1 MSPRYV
7 VFIDS
12 PWTGAGQ
19 DCARFLLEQGI
30 TPLILAADPAHLH
43 PSLLHDYAEL
53 GVAIHACDV
62 DSADAIVAFCD
73 DLATRGEVVGV
84 TSVYEYYCDMGAR
97 VAARLGLAGPAPEA
111 VAICRSKS
119 AMREAM
125 APVPGLN
132 PLFRVAE
139 SPEEAAAAA
148 DAIGYPVVVK
158 PLDLTGSLF
167 VRRCENAEDVTA
179 ITAEVMGLG
188 EYLGHEVTPK
198 VIVEECVL
206 GAEYSAEIVH
216 GKVLGLTEKIGSE
229 PPLFLEMGHVFPA
242 ALPGEQERLLVE
254 KAELAVK
261 AVGITWGPSH
271 VELKLTADGKDARVI
286 EVNGRIAGDRIP
298 EAVRIASGVDM
309 CRLHMT
315 ALLGGAPD
323 LTLTADRTAA
333 IHFLMLKSSGHLDA
347 IDGVEEALALEGVR
361 EVHLRPGVQ
370 AGIDYRAN
378 GSNRDRAAWIITE
391 GADRDQALARAHKA
405 GDTLTFTWSPLSETD
420 AEA

>member
-84 TSVYEYYCDMGAR
+84 TSVYEYYCDMGAH

-242 ALPGEQERLLVE
+242 SLPGEQERLLVE

>member
-7 VFIDS
+7 VFLES

-19 DCARFLLEQGI
+19 DCARFLLERGV
-30 TPLILAADPAHLH
+30 TPLILATDPARMH
-43 PSLLHDYAEL
+43 PSLLHDYARL
-53 GVAIHACDV
+53 GVEIRACDI
-62 DSADAIVAFCD
+62 DSADAVVAFCEE
-73 DLATRGEVVGV
+73 LAARGELVGV

-97 VAARLGLAGPAPEA
+97 VAQRLGLAGPDPAA
-111 VAICRSKS
+111 AAICRSKS

-125 APVPGLN
+125 AAVPGLN
-132 PLFRVAE
+132 PLHRVAE
-139 SPEEAAAAA
+139 SPEAAAAAA
-148 DAIGYPVVVK
+148 DEIGYPVVVK

-167 VRRCENAEDVTA
+167 VRRCENSAEVTA
-179 ITAEVMGLG
+179 ITAEVMRLG
-188 EYLGHEVTPK
+188 EYLGHTVAPA
-198 VIVEECVL
+198 VMVEECVP

-216 GKVLGLTEKIGSE
+216 GKVLGLTEKIGSR

-242 ALPGEQERLLVE
+242 ALPGERERLLIE

-271 VELKLTADGKDARVI
+271 VELKLTADGRDARVI

-309 CRLHMT
+309 CHLHMT
-315 ALLGGAPD
+315 ALLGGTPD

-333 IHFLMLKSSGHLDA
+333 IHFLMLRPSGHLDA
-347 IDGVEEALALEGVR
+347 IDGTAEALAVEGVH

-370 AGIDYRAN
+370 VGIDYRAN
-378 GSNRDRAAWIITE
+378 GSNRDRAAWIIAE
-391 GADRDQALARAHKA
+391 GADRDEALARARTA
-405 GDTLTFTWSPLSETD
+405 GEKLVFTWSPLRDT
-420 AEA
+420 AAGA

>member
-19 DCARFLLEQGI
+19 DCARFLLEQGV
-30 TPLILAADPAHLH
+30 TPVILAADPDHLH
-43 PSLLHDYAEL
+43 PSLLRDYAEL
-53 GVAIHACDV
+53 GVEIHACDV
-62 DSADAIVAFCD
+62 DDADAIVAFCAE
-73 DLATRGEVVGV
+73 LASQGEVVGV

-97 VAARLGLAGPAPEA
+97 VAARLGLAGPDPDA

-125 APVPGLN
+125 AGVPGLN
-132 PLFRVAE
+132 PSFTVAD
-139 SPEEAAAAA
+139 SAQAAVAAAEE
-148 DAIGYPVVVK
+148 IGYPVVVK

-167 VRRCENAEDVTA
+167 VRRCENAEDVTT
-179 ITAEVMGLG
+179 ITEEVMRLG
-188 EYLGHEVTPK
+188 EYLGHTVTPK
-198 VIVEECVL
+198 VIVEECVM

-242 ALPGEQERLLVE
+242 ALPGDQERLLVE
-254 KAELAVK
+254 KAELAAK
-261 AVGITWGPSH
+261 AVGITWGPAH

-315 ALLGGAPD
+315 ALLGGTPD
-323 LTLTADRTAA
+323 LTLRSDRTAA
-333 IHFLMLKSSGHLDA
+333 IHFLMLRSSGRLDA
-347 IDGVEEALALEGVR
+347 VDGVDEALALEGVH

-370 AGIDYRAN
+370 AGITYRAN
-378 GSNRDRAAWIITE
+378 GSNRDRAAWIIAE
-391 GADRDQALARAHKA
+391 GADREEALAHARAAADK
-405 GDTLTFTWSPLSETD
+405 LTFSWSPLDETA